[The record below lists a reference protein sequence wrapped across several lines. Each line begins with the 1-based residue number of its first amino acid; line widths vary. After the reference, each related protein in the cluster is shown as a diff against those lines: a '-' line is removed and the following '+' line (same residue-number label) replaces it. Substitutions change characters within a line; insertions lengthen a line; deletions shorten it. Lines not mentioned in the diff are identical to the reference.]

1 MTSPAG
7 RCADHP
13 VHCWSSKVH
22 DVLFVLLTVL
32 VFVILA
38 AIAKGA
44 EKL

>member
-1 MTSPAG
+1 L
-7 RCADHP
+7 
-13 VHCWSSKVH
+13 WSFDVH

-38 AIAKGA
+38 VIAKGA

>member
-1 MTSPAG
+1 MP
-7 RCADHP
+7 
-13 VHCWSSKVH
+13 VH

>member
-1 MTSPAG
+1 
-7 RCADHP
+7 
-13 VHCWSSKVH
+13 VH

-38 AIAKGA
+38 VIVKGA

>member
-1 MTSPAG
+1 LLEFP
-7 RCADHP
+7 
-13 VHCWSSKVH
+13 VH

-38 AIAKGA
+38 VIAKGA